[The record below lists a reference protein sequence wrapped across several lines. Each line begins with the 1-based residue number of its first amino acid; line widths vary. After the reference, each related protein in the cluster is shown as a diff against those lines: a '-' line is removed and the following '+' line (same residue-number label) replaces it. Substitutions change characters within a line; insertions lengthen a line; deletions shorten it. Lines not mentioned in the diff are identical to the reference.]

1 MIRIVRWTA
10 LLAAVTLTLTAC
22 GSDRGGGGGGTIR
35 IAVSSESL
43 ATQLV
48 RLAADMGKFKD
59 EGLDVELITSNGGA
73 QAVTAML
80 SGNVQFAAAGAPEVI
95 TTNAEGRRDV
105 KALARLYSGLSG
117 SVVLSKETAEKLGVK
132 TDTPLEE
139 RVKAPDIP
147 IEDRLED
154 LDGLDIAFASATS
167 SLKSPVISSA
177 ESVGATVKPV
187 YMKQENMPAA
197 MSSGAIDALQASP
210 PVSELAVLQAGG
222 VMWIEGPT
230 GQFPAEHTPTS
241 SSTLITTQ
249 DEIDKDPDTVRKVA
263 AAITKT
269 AQLVVDDPGEGQ
281 RAHAVRRRGPEDL
294 RRGVGGQQGLLHP
307 AAGDRRAVRARHH
320 GPAEGAVHRS
330 GQGPGPEGPD
340 RVRRVQP
347 EGPGPEVVTGPD
359 PQYMVFRQARPWA
372 VTGPAR
378 SRRAW
383 RLLPWR

>member
-10 LLAAVTLTLTAC
+10 LLAAVALTLTAC
-22 GSDRGGGGGGTIR
+22 GSDRGGGDGGTIR

-48 RLAADMGKFKD
+48 RMAADMGKFSD
-59 EGLDVELITSNGGA
+59 EGLDVEIITSNGGA

-147 IEDRLED
+147 IEDRLKD

-177 ESVGATVKPV
+177 EGVGATVKPV

-269 AQLVVDDPGEGQ
+269 AQLVVDDPDGAKANVRKRFPDVDQKIFDAAWEANKGSFIQ
-281 RAHAVRRRGPEDL
+281 PRVTADQFAHDITVLPKELSTEQVEALDPKDL
-294 RRGVGGQQGLLHP
+294 IVSDEFNPKDP
-307 AAGDRRAVRARHH
+307 A
-320 GPAEGAVHRS
+320 PKS
-330 GQGPGPEGPD
+330 
-340 RVRRVQP
+340 
-347 EGPGPEVVTGPD
+347 
-359 PQYMVFRQARPWA
+359 
-372 VTGPAR
+372 
-378 SRRAW
+378 
-383 RLLPWR
+383 